1 VTDRLPIAE
10 KMEEDGRG
18 TVEIYEIKRYI
29 ELKPRKAPSSDGI
42 KAEIY

>member
-1 VTDRLPIAE
+1 VSDRLPIAE

-18 TVEIYEIKRYI
+18 IYVEIYEIKRYI

-42 KAEIY
+42 KAEI